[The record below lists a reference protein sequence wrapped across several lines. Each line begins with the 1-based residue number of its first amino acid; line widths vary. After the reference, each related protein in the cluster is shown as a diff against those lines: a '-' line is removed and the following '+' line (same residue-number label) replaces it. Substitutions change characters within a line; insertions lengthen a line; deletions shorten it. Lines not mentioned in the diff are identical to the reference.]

1 MGHLAWMRTHELS
14 LRGPS
19 EAVGEFGS
27 AQLRRIRF
35 SEHNPFWVVGA
46 TPDVI
51 NGHNGIWQQPFID
64 LTGASAA
71 PTNDPPTPEFRF
83 AP

>member
-14 LRGPS
+14 LHGPS
-19 EAVGEFGS
+19 EPVGEFGS

-46 TPDVI
+46 TPDVV

-64 LTGASAA
+64 FVQSGL
-71 PTNDPPTPEFRF
+71 
-83 AP
+83 

>member
-1 MGHLAWMRTHELS
+1 MRTHELS
-14 LRGPS
+14 LRGSS
-19 EAVGEFGS
+19 EAGGEFGS

-64 LTGASAA
+64 FAQSLVLSHVRDAA
-71 PTNDPPTPEFRF
+71 ARRTQKSRREQG
-83 AP
+83 